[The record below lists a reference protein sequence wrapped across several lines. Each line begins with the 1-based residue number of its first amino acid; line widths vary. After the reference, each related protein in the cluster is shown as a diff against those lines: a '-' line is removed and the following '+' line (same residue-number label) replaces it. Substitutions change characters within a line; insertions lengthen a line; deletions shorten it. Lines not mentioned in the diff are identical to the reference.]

1 MGGWGEQETKEGKQG
16 EVIKI
21 AGKKGG
27 GEIEDE
33 GEKWEEIAWGVTD
46 MVMIVEKKR
55 EGGRDRRQNSL
66 LAWLHSHSLQCTL
79 TPCSA

>member
-27 GEIEDE
+27 EKLKTRERNGRKLRGE
-33 GEKWEEIAWGVTD
+33 
-46 MVMIVEKKR
+46 
-55 EGGRDRRQNSL
+55 
-66 LAWLHSHSLQCTL
+66 
-79 TPCSA
+79 

>member
-27 GEIEDE
+27 RKRRRGREMGGNCVGSDRHGNDS
-33 GEKWEEIAWGVTD
+33 GEK
-46 MVMIVEKKR
+46 
-55 EGGRDRRQNSL
+55 EGRGTR
-66 LAWLHSHSLQCTL
+66 
-79 TPCSA
+79 